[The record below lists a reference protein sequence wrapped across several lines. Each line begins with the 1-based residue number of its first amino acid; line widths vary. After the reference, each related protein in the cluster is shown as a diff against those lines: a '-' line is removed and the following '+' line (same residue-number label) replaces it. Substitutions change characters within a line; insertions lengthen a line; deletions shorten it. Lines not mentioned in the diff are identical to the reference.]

1 MTIKTRIDQLR
12 KIIDS
17 HNYHYYVSDD
27 PQISDAEFD
36 RLFRELQEL
45 EKKYPKYV
53 TSDSPTQRV
62 GAPPLPSF
70 QSVAHSVPMLSLD
83 NAFSFE
89 ELSAFYDRIQKIL
102 KTTVPIEFVCEP
114 KLDGVAISLRYENGQ
129 LVRAAT
135 RGDGETGEDV
145 TLNVRTI
152 RSIPLHFLPQKLLGS
167 VEIRGEIFIL
177 KSEFEKMNQALL
189 KKSEKPF
196 ANPRNA
202 AAGSL
207 RQLDSHI
214 TALRPLRFFAYAL
227 IAEKAGHWKTQY
239 ETLQQLQHWGFP
251 IADDIQLASGV
262 SACEQFHEKILK
274 KRDRLPFE
282 IDGVV
287 YKVNAFALQE
297 KLGFVSRAP
306 RFALAYKFPAEE
318 KETVVEHIEFQVGR
332 TGAITPVA
340 RLKPVFVSGVTVSNA
355 TLHNFDE
362 LFRKDIREGDT
373 VVIRR
378 AGDVIPEVVKAI
390 IEKRPKNTRKTALPK
405 QCPVCGSHLVKPEGE
420 AVLRCTGGL
429 YCSAQLRESIKHFAT
444 RRAMDIDGLG
454 DKIVDLLVDEKLVHH
469 VSDLYRLKRAQLIA
483 LPRFAEK
490 SADNLLE
497 AIHNSKKTTLPRF
510 LYALGIREVGESTA
524 ALLAN
529 EFGDLPLLMRADLER
544 LEKIRDV
551 GPVVA
556 KHIVAFFAEAHNQ
569 KIIREL
575 IESGVQWESVSRASD
590 LPLAQKTFVIT
601 GTLASMSRDAAKEK
615 LIALG
620 ATVSGSVSAKTHAVI
635 VGESP
640 GSKYDKAQSLGVSC
654 LDEVAFLKLLERY

>member
-1 MTIKTRIDQLR
+1 M
-12 KIIDS
+12 
-17 HNYHYYVSDD
+17 
-27 PQISDAEFD
+27 
-36 RLFRELQEL
+36 
-45 EKKYPKYV
+45 
-53 TSDSPTQRV
+53 
-62 GAPPLPSF
+62 
-70 QSVAHSVPMLSLD
+70 
-83 NAFSFE
+83 
-89 ELSAFYDRIQKIL
+89 
-102 KTTVPIEFVCEP
+102 
-114 KLDGVAISLRYENGQ
+114 
-129 LVRAAT
+129 
-135 RGDGETGEDV
+135 
-145 TLNVRTI
+145 
-152 RSIPLHFLPQKLLGS
+152 
-167 VEIRGEIFIL
+167 
-177 KSEFEKMNQALL
+177 
-189 KKSEKPF
+189 
-196 ANPRNA
+196 
-202 AAGSL
+202 
-207 RQLDSHI
+207 
-214 TALRPLRFFAYAL
+214 
-227 IAEKAGHWKTQY
+227 
-239 ETLQQLQHWGFP
+239 QHWGFP

-556 KHIVAFFAEAHNQ
+556 KH
-569 KIIREL
+569 L
-575 IESGVQWESVSRASD
+575 
-590 LPLAQKTFVIT
+590 
-601 GTLASMSRDAAKEK
+601 
-615 LIALG
+615 
-620 ATVSGSVSAKTHAVI
+620 
-635 VGESP
+635 
-640 GSKYDKAQSLGVSC
+640 
-654 LDEVAFLKLLERY
+654 